1 MPCNPEGTLVR
12 GRFRSSGF
20 SHPDDALDQHL
31 MPNFVEA
38 ALPAGSGIA
47 FDVSA
52 AAPFESSDLK
62 ETAAQSHI
70 WHTSIQNTSESPR
83 RCCYYTYKSSETYG
97 ADGRSPKCEH
107 AVVSRSA
114 D

>member
-1 MPCNPEGTLVR
+1 MPRNPEGTLVR

-52 AAPFESSDLK
+52 AAPIESSDLK
-62 ETAAQSHI
+62 ETAAPVAHLAHEYGEHLRKPSALLLLHLQ
-70 WHTSIQNTSESPR
+70 IQRDVWR
-83 RCCYYTYKSSETYG
+83 RWPV
-97 ADGRSPKCEH
+97 AQM
-107 AVVSRSA
+107 
-114 D
+114 